1 MEHINEPRHPMR
13 VVAQR
18 TGLSPH
24 VLRAWERR
32 YGAVTPGRSDGGRR
46 LYSDA
51 DIERF
56 FLIQRAMAAGH
67 PIGMV
72 AGLNDEELRAMARE
86 VEEYAAPAAAAGD
99 GTLALEPGE
108 AIAMCWNYVNVL
120 DSTNLEHS
128 LRRAAVVFGT
138 WELVNQVLIPL
149 IHEIGDRWHNGQIS
163 TAHEHLASGSITRV
177 LSWVLQETATNGTAP
192 IVVVATPSGERHEL
206 GAMMAAATAA
216 MEGWRVVY
224 LGADLPVEDIA
235 TAARDVRATAVA
247 LSVVYPETEVSG
259 AITEIRRLLP
269 PDTALIIGGVASN
282 AENGPGVH
290 ALESLEALPPL
301 LGRLSPA

>member
-1 MEHINEPRHPMR
+1 MDNFNEPRHPMR
-13 VVAQR
+13 VIAQR

-51 DIERF
+51 DLERF

-67 PIGMV
+67 SIGMV
-72 AGLNDEELRAMARE
+72 AGLNDEELRAMAHE
-86 VEEYAAPAAAAGD
+86 VEEYASPAAQAGA
-99 GTLALEPGE
+99 GALALEPNE
-108 AIAMCWNYVNVL
+108 AIAMCWHHINAL

-138 WELVNQVLIPL
+138 WDLVNRVIIPL
-149 IHEIGDRWHNGQIS
+149 IHEIGEQWHDGRIS

-192 IVVVATPSGERHEL
+192 TLVVATPSGERHEL

-224 LGADLPVEDIA
+224 LGPDLPGEDIV

-247 LSVVYPETEVSG
+247 LSVVYPETDASG
-259 AITEIRRLLP
+259 AITEIRNLLP
-269 PDTALIIGGVASN
+269 RDTALIIGGVASN
-282 AENGPGVH
+282 AQAIPGVH
-290 ALESLEALPPL
+290 ALANLEALPPL

>member
-1 MEHINEPRHPMR
+1 MR

-32 YGAVTPGRSDGGRR
+32 YGAVTPSRSEGGRR

-51 DIERF
+51 DLERF
-56 FLIQRAMAAGH
+56 SLIRRAMAAGH
-67 PIGMV
+67 SISMV
-72 AGLNDEELRAMARE
+72 AGLDDEALRAMAHE
-86 VEEYAAPAAAAGD
+86 VEEYAPPASSGGD
-99 GTLALEPGE
+99 TAIALEPNE
-108 AIAMCWNYVNVL
+108 VIERCWQHITDL
-120 DSTNLEHS
+120 DSTSLENR

-138 WELVNQVLIPL
+138 WELVTQVMIPL
-149 IHEIGDRWHNGQIS
+149 IHEVGERWHNGQIS

-177 LSWVLQETATNGTAP
+177 LSWVLQETATNGTSP
-192 IVVVATPSGERHEL
+192 TMVVATPSGERHEL

-235 TAARDVRATAVA
+235 TASKDVRASAVA
-247 LSVVYPETEVSG
+247 LSVVYPETSVSG
-259 AITEIRRLLP
+259 AITDIRSLLP
-269 PDTALIIGGVASN
+269 GGTALIIGGVASDSH
-282 AENGPGVH
+282 AAPGIH
-290 ALESLEALPPL
+290 ALENLDALPPL
-301 LGRLSPA
+301 LARLNS